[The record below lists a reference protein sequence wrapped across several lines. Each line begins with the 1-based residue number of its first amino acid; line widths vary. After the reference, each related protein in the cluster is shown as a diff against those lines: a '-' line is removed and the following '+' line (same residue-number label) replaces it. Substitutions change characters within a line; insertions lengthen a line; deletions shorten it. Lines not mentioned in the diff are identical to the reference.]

1 MFIKRVFNL
10 GMHFGTFKSPKCN
23 RSSTSYYCP
32 SHPALHHTWFY
43 SKHWGNIVSDSLFL
57 NDEQSLVPVKKKN
70 KPWRILIVDDEA
82 DVHIETKLSL
92 SYFNFEDRDL
102 EFLDAYTGA
111 EAKKIIANNP
121 DIVLV
126 LLDVVMEEEQAGLAV
141 VKYIRDD
148 LNNRAMRIVLLT
160 GQPGHAPEQKMI
172 RDYDIDYQ
180 YKSELTSSKLHT
192 LCYANLRSYR
202 DIQSLRKS
210 KKGLE
215 QLIFASKGISSRQ
228 AFNSFVFVTLK
239 QLVTLLNLD
248 VTNIFACET
257 EAFKIIDM
265 DLEIFSNEK
274 GLGVCKKIKISEL
287 PLEKRKIII
296 RAISEQQNIFNNNQ
310 LVMYCTNA
318 NHTILFYAKTDYS
331 LSELD
336 RHIMSIFTENL
347 IVILENIR
355 LNEMIDESQR
365 EIIYRLGEVIESR
378 SNETGNHVKRVAHY
392 VEQLALLVGLPQEEV
407 EMIKLASTLHDIGKI
422 GIPDAILHKQGPLD
436 AEEWEIMKT
445 HAQKGYDILKNSNI
459 AVMSLGASIC
469 LNHHERWNGSGYP
482 RGLSKNAI
490 PIHGRITALA
500 DVFDALGNKRRY
512 KQAWRHEKIVDYLEK
527 QSNAQFDPRL
537 VTLLLENIEH
547 FLEIKEMYLE

>member
-1 MFIKRVFNL
+1 M
-10 GMHFGTFKSPKCN
+10 
-23 RSSTSYYCP
+23 
-32 SHPALHHTWFY
+32 
-43 SKHWGNIVSDSLFL
+43 SDSFFL
-57 NDEQSLVPVKKKN
+57 NNEQPLILN
-70 KPWRILIVDDEA
+70 KRMINPWRILIVDDET
-82 DVHIETKLSL
+82 DVHTETKLSL
-92 SYFNFEDRDL
+92 SYFNFEDRDI
-102 EFLDAYTGA
+102 EFIDAYTGA

-160 GQPGHAPEQKMI
+160 EQPGQVPTQKVF

-180 YKSELTSSKLHT
+180 YKSELTSSKLHS

-202 DIQSLRKS
+202 DIQGLMKS

-215 QLIFASKGISSRQ
+215 QLICASKGISSRQ
-228 AFNSFVFVTLK
+228 ALNSFVLVTLK

-248 VTNIFACET
+248 VTDIFACET

-265 DLEIFSNEK
+265 NLETFSNKNGPGE
-274 GLGVCKKIKISEL
+274 CKKIRISEL
-287 PLEKRKIII
+287 PLDKKEIII
-296 RAISEQQNIFNNNQ
+296 RAINEKQNIINNNQ

-318 NHTILFYAKTDYS
+318 NHTILFYAKTNHS

-392 VEQLALLVGLPQEEV
+392 AEQLAQLIGLSQEEV
-407 EMIKLASTLHDIGKI
+407 EIIKLASTLHDIGKI

-436 AEEWEIMKT
+436 AEEWEIMKS
-445 HAQKGYDILKNSNI
+445 HAQKGYELLKDSNI
-459 AVMSLGASIC
+459 AVMSLGASIS
-469 LNHHERWNGSGYP
+469 LNHHECWNGSGYP
-482 RGLSKNAI
+482 RGISKNAI
-490 PIHGRITALA
+490 PLHGRITALA
-500 DVFDALGNKRRY
+500 DVFDALGNERTY
-512 KQAWRHEKIVDYLEK
+512 KQAWRHEKIVDYLKK

-537 VTLLLENIEH
+537 VTLLLENIEN